1 MLKQD
6 VQKAI
11 QYIEDAKAVL
21 ITAGAGMGVDSGLPD
36 FRGDEGFWRAYPAI
50 KELGVSF
57 EDMAD
62 PKWFEKDPYLA
73 WAFYG
78 HRLNLYRD
86 TTPHNGFKMLLD
98 LVKSKNNNYFVYTSN
113 VDGAFQKAGF
123 DEDRVV
129 EVHGSIHHLQCIH
142 NCTKEIW
149 SADDAKIDIDMKNFK
164 ALNLIKCKNC
174 QKLARPNI
182 LMFNDWAWNSKRTQK
197 QKDRFNRWVKILK
210 KSDTILV
217 IIEIGAGV
225 VIPTIRIKGNTL
237 AKTIKSANLIRINPQ
252 NPYINESFGVS
263 FNCGGLDGLELIL
276 R

>member
-1 MLKQD
+1 
-6 VQKAI
+6 
-11 QYIEDAKAVL
+11 
-21 ITAGAGMGVDSGLPD
+21 MGVDSGLPD

-50 KELGVSF
+50 KELGISF

-62 PKWFEKDPYLA
+62 PEWFEKDPHLA

-123 DEDRVV
+123 DEDRIV
-129 EVHGSIHHLQCIH
+129 EVHGTIHHLQCIN
-142 NCTKEIW
+142 NCKKEIW
-149 SADDAKIDIDMKNFK
+149 SADNIKIDIDMKNFK

-182 LMFNDWAWNSKRTQK
+182 LMFDDFDWNNTRANKQNAKYNKWLKQNKNKR
-197 QKDRFNRWVKILK
+197 IA
-210 KSDTILV
+210 
-217 IIEIGAGV
+217 IIEIGAGKA
-225 VIPTIRIKGNTL
+225 IPTIRAEGSQLSYKYSNIQ
-237 AKTIKSANLIRINPQ
+237 LIRINPRD
-252 NPYINESFGVS
+252 
-263 FNCGGLDGLELIL
+263 FNVDGDDISIALGGLEGIQEIL
-276 R
+276 GINN